1 VLALRY
7 DSEVYVEK
15 TMKMLKKATVALA
28 TASLVA
34 APVAAS
40 AAPQTLRADTTVAGE
55 AMGEGA
61 GGSVWILGLVG
72 LGLFIFGAIELFDGG
87 DDSPTSP

>member
-1 VLALRY
+1 
-7 DSEVYVEK
+7 
-15 TMKMLKKATVALA
+15 MNMLKKATVALA
-28 TASLVA
+28 ATSLVA

-40 AAPQTLRADTTVAGE
+40 AAPQTLRADTAVAGN

-72 LGLFIFGAIELFDGG
+72 LGLFIFGAIELFDDG

>member
-1 VLALRY
+1 
-7 DSEVYVEK
+7 
-15 TMKMLKKATVALA
+15 MNMLKKATVALA
-28 TASLVA
+28 ATSLVA

-40 AAPQTLRADTTVAGE
+40 AAPQTLRADTAVADG
-55 AMGEGA
+55 ALTQAEGGA
-61 GGSVWILGLVG
+61 TVWILGLLG

>member
-1 VLALRY
+1 
-7 DSEVYVEK
+7 
-15 TMKMLKKATVALA
+15 MKMLKKATVALA

-55 AMGEGA
+55 AMGEG
-61 GGSVWILGLVG
+61 GGSVWILGLIG
-72 LGLFIFGAIELFDGG
+72 LGLFIFGAIQLFDGG

>member
-1 VLALRY
+1 
-7 DSEVYVEK
+7 
-15 TMKMLKKATVALA
+15 MNMLKKATVALA
-28 TASLVA
+28 AVSLVA

-40 AAPQTLRADTTVAGE
+40 AAPQTLRADTSVADANG
-55 AMGEGA
+55 MGEG
-61 GGSVWILGLVG
+61 GGSVWILGLIG